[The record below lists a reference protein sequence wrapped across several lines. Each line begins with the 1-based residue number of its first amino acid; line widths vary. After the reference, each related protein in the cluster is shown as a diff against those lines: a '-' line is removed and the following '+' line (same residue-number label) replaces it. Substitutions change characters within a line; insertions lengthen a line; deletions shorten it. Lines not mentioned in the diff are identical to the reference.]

1 MEKTTIK
8 ENNYSL
14 LETINYNETLDCHE
28 NEAINKYIM
37 IINEYL
43 KFILEKTKIKHNN
56 NYFKFIIIRGYDTIT
71 NVFNIILYYTKNID
85 LTFYHCQKAY
95 YYYVEFIEQITDEQH
110 TFLQLTSKDAI
121 SYVYKKIFS
130 DLLHDKKI
138 NTQLCSNEL
147 KQILTI
153 IDKHIKI
160 FNNIFVFVIENLF
173 FNKENLT
180 IIKND
185 YIKTIC
191 DKIIS
196 LQIKVEHCEIVYNFV
211 EKTNKSF
218 HECNNNSCNNILNEY
233 YKLLI
238 NIITKYA
245 KYKKNITLFISKV

>member
-1 MEKTTIK
+1 MKKHTVK

-14 LETINYNETLDCHE
+14 GEIINYNEILDCDE
-28 NEAINKYIM
+28 NEAIKKYVI

-56 NYFKFIIIRGYDTIT
+56 TYLKFIIIRGYDTIT
-71 NVFNIILYYTKNID
+71 NVFNIILYYTKNLN

-95 YYYVEFIEQITDEQH
+95 YYYIEFIEQITDEQH

-138 NTQLCSNEL
+138 NTQMCSNEL

-160 FNNIFVFVIENLF
+160 FNNIFVFVVENLF
-173 FNKENLT
+173 LNEENVN

-191 DKIIS
+191 EKIIDF
-196 LQIKVEHCEIVYNFV
+196 QIKIEHSEIVYNLV
-211 EKTNKSF
+211 EKINKSLY
-218 HECNNNSCNNILNEY
+218 ECNNNSYNTILNEY
-233 YKLLI
+233 YKLVI
-238 NIITKYA
+238 NAITKYV
-245 KYKKNITLFISKV
+245 KCKKNTTLSISKV